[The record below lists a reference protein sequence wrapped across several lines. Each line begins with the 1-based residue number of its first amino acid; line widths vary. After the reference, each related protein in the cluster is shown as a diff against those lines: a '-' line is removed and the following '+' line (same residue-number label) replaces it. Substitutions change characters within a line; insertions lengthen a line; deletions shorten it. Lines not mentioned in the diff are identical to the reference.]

1 MGKSEAN
8 TFPCRAERSYRLRIG
23 ADFVTSPAR
32 EDFRSSFSKGSVGAS
47 VGESRWSS
55 VFCRGSCQLP
65 DGEADH
71 CRGSRACR
79 AVAAAEAG
87 RLQNRSQATGLPPQF
102 SGFQRWKLLCV
113 WRSAGV
119 RPCRIAVFSNGQ
131 ASSPPAESGSPQDES
146 VRLADRDA

>member
-87 RLQNRSQATGLPPQF
+87 
-102 SGFQRWKLLCV
+102 
-113 WRSAGV
+113 SA
-119 RPCRIAVFSNGQ
+119 
-131 ASSPPAESGSPQDES
+131 AESLAGDRPATTVLRIPALEADM
-146 VRLADRDA
+146 RLA